1 MKNVQSS
8 FYPHKT
14 IAFDATDPSR
24 ICRMFAYDLAA
35 NTLVVCRF
43 DEGFTF
49 VRLAEVTVSTFAL
62 KKS

>member
-8 FYPHKT
+8 FYPPKT

-35 NTLVVCRF
+35 NT
-43 DEGFTF
+43 
-49 VRLAEVTVSTFAL
+49 
-62 KKS
+62 